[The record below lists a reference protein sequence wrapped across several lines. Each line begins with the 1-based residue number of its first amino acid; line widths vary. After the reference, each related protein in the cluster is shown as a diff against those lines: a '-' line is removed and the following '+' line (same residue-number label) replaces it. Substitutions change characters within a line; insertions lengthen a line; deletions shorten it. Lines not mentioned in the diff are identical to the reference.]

1 MTLTDGVWEL
11 SDEHMLVFVIGHQV
25 ALLELP
31 DVGMHWRCV
40 SHQRLTYN
48 KCQLSR
54 ALSSDI
60 FFFELIGV
68 SWGAKGPMIPHYTP
82 LPSSSSSGFFL
93 QGSEGACRRTPAGP
107 LGGLG

>member
-1 MTLTDGVWEL
+1 
-11 SDEHMLVFVIGHQV
+11 MLYVL
-25 ALLELP
+25 ALCKSP
-31 DVGMHWRCV
+31 K
-40 SHQRLTYN
+40 TYN

-107 LGGLG
+107 LGGLGRSVLEFLVRGQLVEGI